1 MRGKAF
7 FYSFKTRVTLV
18 LILAMV
24 SVMGLNNL
32 FVYRFNLISQ
42 FEQLRHSLTI
52 IAQTATMAVDAETLQ
67 KIPLTKEGVE
77 SPAYREVSAKLR
89 KILEMNKPL
98 QYSYIL
104 TKTTIPGKLQFW
116 VDVEAIDRK
125 VQRRKASAHPGEF
138 YYASRFPEM
147 LEGFTKPSADRKL
160 QTDSWGVTLSGYA
173 PIKDK
178 NGNVIAILGVDILA
192 DDIAKMQ
199 QEIRGRMVVA
209 LFAGILFCCVL
220 GILIA
225 GSVSN
230 PVRRLTEGTRQ
241 LAGDNL
247 DYRVEVR
254 SRDEIGELADS
265 FNKMAASLAESRQRL
280 QNYFFKVTQSL
291 VRALEAKDPYTQG
304 HSERVADLA
313 RKVAL
318 ELSVSP
324 EKAELIWYVAELHD
338 IGKLVICETILNKK
352 EKLTPEEWKI
362 LQEHPATGE
371 KILKSV
377 LDEELLRVIRSH
389 HERVDGTGYPD
400 GLKGDAIDLSSQIVS
415 ISDAYDAMT
424 SIRSYRRP
432 LTPENAAREI
442 ERASGTQFRPEVVQ
456 AFLKVIGRA
465 A

>member
-147 LEGFTKPSADRKL
+147 LEGFTKPSARPKI
-160 QTDSWGVTLSGYA
+160 A
-173 PIKDK
+173 
-178 NGNVIAILGVDILA
+178 NGFMG
-192 DDIAKMQ
+192 
-199 QEIRGRMVVA
+199 
-209 LFAGILFCCVL
+209 
-220 GILIA
+220 
-225 GSVSN
+225 
-230 PVRRLTEGTRQ
+230 
-241 LAGDNL
+241 
-247 DYRVEVR
+247 
-254 SRDEIGELADS
+254 
-265 FNKMAASLAESRQRL
+265 
-280 QNYFFKVTQSL
+280 
-291 VRALEAKDPYTQG
+291 
-304 HSERVADLA
+304 
-313 RKVAL
+313 
-318 ELSVSP
+318 
-324 EKAELIWYVAELHD
+324 
-338 IGKLVICETILNKK
+338 
-352 EKLTPEEWKI
+352 
-362 LQEHPATGE
+362 
-371 KILKSV
+371 
-377 LDEELLRVIRSH
+377 
-389 HERVDGTGYPD
+389 
-400 GLKGDAIDLSSQIVS
+400 
-415 ISDAYDAMT
+415 SDAFRLCPDQGQ
-424 SIRSYRRP
+424 
-432 LTPENAAREI
+432 
-442 ERASGTQFRPEVVQ
+442 ERKRDRDLGCGYSG
-456 AFLKVIGRA
+456 G
-465 A
+465 